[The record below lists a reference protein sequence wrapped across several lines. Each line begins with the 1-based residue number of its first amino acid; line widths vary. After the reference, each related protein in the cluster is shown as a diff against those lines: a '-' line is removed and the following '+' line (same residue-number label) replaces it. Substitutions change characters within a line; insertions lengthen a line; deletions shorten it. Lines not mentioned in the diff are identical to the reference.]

1 MIKGGM
7 KMYLSDYHIHSQ
19 FSGDSEERLE
29 VIFET
34 AIKKGLK
41 EIAITDHLDIDYPGN
56 KALFNLNFKKYIKTL
71 KEYKREYKGR
81 LEIKLG
87 IEVGLQPHLRKDKF
101 LNKVLRSKELDF
113 IIGSTHC
120 VGGRELDKGDFF
132 FGKTKAESHKMYF
145 DEVYQNIRSFDGF
158 SVCGHL
164 DFIKRYG
171 KEYFEDYKVIDYEEH
186 REIIDKI
193 LKTLI
198 KKDAGLEVNTSG
210 YRYGSDDSTPNEYI
224 LRRYRELGGKLIT
237 VGSDAHQS
245 EDIGEGL
252 EEAFKLL
259 KNCGFNSYSIFNKKQ
274 VRLKK
279 IN

>member
-1 MIKGGM
+1 
-7 KMYLSDYHIHSQ
+7 MYLSDYHIHSQ